1 MKSYQERSH
10 RAATGGEYRRQ
21 ARGSK
26 RVPAFTLIELLVVIA
41 IIAILAAM
49 LLPALGKA
57 KLKAQGVYCMNGHRQ
72 LAKAWHMY
80 SDDAND
86 VLVYASTSSWSSGP
100 PGSTSNP
107 PDDYAWSGAHMDGL
121 ASNPANYDYNYDM
134 AKRPLWPY
142 IGKSPGVF
150 KCPADHSSINVS
162 GVNKPRIL
170 SMSMNLYVGG
180 FSPVIGIDPPP
191 NGTDGHWPWAAPYM
205 IYAKMSWIVSPK
217 GPPDKIFVFLDMRED
232 NINWSNFMADMHGY
246 DPCDPT
252 QYMMGDL
259 PGCYHSR
266 ACGFSFADGHS
277 ELHRW
282 RDDRTMPAM
291 GALGT
296 GTGAP
301 IPVQGDV
308 DVAWLQDH
316 ATRER

>member
-1 MKSYQERSH
+1 VNAQELVRL
-10 RAATGGEYRRQ
+10 
-21 ARGSK
+21 RG
-26 RVPAFTLIELLVVIA
+26 FTLIELLVVIA

-80 SDDAND
+80 SDDSND
-86 VLVYASTSSWSSGP
+86 ILVYASTSSWSSGP

-107 PDDYAWSGAHMDGL
+107 PDDYAWSGAHMDGT
-121 ASNPANYDYNYDM
+121 ADPCNWDYTWDM

-150 KCPADHSSINVS
+150 KCPADHSVVNVG

-180 FSPVIGIDPPP
+180 FSPVVGIDPLP

-205 IYAKMSWIVSPK
+205 IYAKMSWLVPPK

-246 DPCDPT
+246 DPTDPS
-252 QYMMGDL
+252 QYTLGDL
-259 PGCYHSR
+259 PGCYHNR
-266 ACGFSFADGHS
+266 ACGFSFADGHA

-282 RDDRTMPAM
+282 LNDQTMPPM
-291 GALGT
+291 GTLGSW
-296 GTGAP
+296 GNISVP
-301 IPVQGDV
+301 GDM

-316 ATRER
+316 ATRVR

>member
-1 MKSYQERSH
+1 V
-10 RAATGGEYRRQ
+10 A
-21 ARGSK
+21 
-26 RVPAFTLIELLVVIA
+26 AFTLIELLVVIA

-57 KLKAQGVYCMNGHRQ
+57 KMKAQGIYCMNGHRQ

-86 VLVYASTSSWSSGP
+86 VLVYASTSSAQSGP
-100 PGSTSNP
+100 PGSTGNW
-107 PDDYAWSGAHMDGL
+107 PDDYAWSGAHMSGL
-121 ASNPANYDYNYDM
+121 ASDPANYDYNYDM

-142 IGKSPGVF
+142 VGKNPGVF
-150 KCPADHSSINVS
+150 RCPADHSSITVS

-180 FSPVIGIDPPP
+180 FAPIVGVDPLP

-205 IYAKMSWIVSPK
+205 IYAKKSWLVAPK

-246 DPCDPT
+246 YP
-252 QYMMGDL
+252 YNAAAFVLGDL
-259 PGCYHSR
+259 PGCYHNR
-266 ACGFSFADGHS
+266 GCGFSFADGHS

-282 RDDRTMPAM
+282 LDDRTMPPM
-291 GALGT
+291 GALGSGAG
-296 GTGAP
+296 GT
-301 IPVQGDV
+301 IPVPRDM

-316 ATRER
+316 ATRLR